1 LYSVRNST
9 GSADTRLILIRGNSA
24 SGKSAVAVGLRER
37 CGRGIAIV
45 GQDYLRR
52 TVLRERDIP
61 GGANIGLID
70 QTARYCLDHGFHAI
84 VEGILYADRYADML
98 TALRTDHQGLTCCY
112 YLHVPFEETLRRHA
126 TKPQAA
132 EYGRTQM
139 SDWYRDLDLLPGTA
153 EHVIPAE
160 MSLDETV
167 HRIITD
173 TALTTDAAVQPSSRQ
188 GDSADRRP

>member
-1 LYSVRNST
+1 MRTTT

-24 SGKSAVAVGLRER
+24 AGKSTVAARIRGRY
-37 CGRGIAIV
+37 GRGIAIV
-45 GQDYLRR
+45 GQDNLRR

-98 TALRTDHQGLTCCY
+98 AALRTDHQGLTCCY

-126 TKPQAA
+126 GKPQAA
-132 EYGRTQM
+132 EYGAAEMR
-139 SDWYRDLDLLPGTA
+139 DWYRDLDLLPSAA
-153 EHVIPAE
+153 ERVIPAE
-160 MSLDETV
+160 LSLDETV
-167 HRIITD
+167 KRIM
-173 TALTTDAAVQPSSRQ
+173 TDAEL
-188 GDSADRRP
+188 ADRGCG

>member
-1 LYSVRNST
+1 MARHRVDWPLPLDSVRTTT

-24 SGKSAVAVGLRER
+24 SGKSTVAAGLRER
-37 CGRGIAIV
+37 YGRGIAII
-45 GQDYLRR
+45 GQDNLRR

-112 YLHVPFEETLRRHA
+112 YLHVPFDETLRRHA
-126 TKPQAA
+126 GKPQAA
-132 EYGRTQM
+132 EYGSAEMRG
-139 SDWYRDLDLLPGTA
+139 WYRHLDLLPSGA
-153 EHVIPAE
+153 EQVIPAE
-160 MSLDETV
+160 LSLHETV
-167 HRIITD
+167 HRIM
-173 TALTTDAAVQPSSRQ
+173 TDAGLACRHR
-188 GDSADRRP
+188 G

>member
-1 LYSVRNST
+1 VRGTT

-24 SGKSAVAVGLRER
+24 SGKSTVAAGIRER
-37 CGRGIAIV
+37 YGRGIAIV

-52 TVLRERDIP
+52 TVLREHDLP

-98 TALRTDHQGLTCCY
+98 TALRADHLGVTRCY
-112 YLHVPFEETLRRHA
+112 YLDVPFEETLRRHA

-132 EYGRTQM
+132 EYGSAAMRG
-139 SDWYRDLDLLPGTA
+139 WYRGLDLLPGAA
-153 EHVIPAE
+153 ERVIPAE
-160 MSLDETV
+160 TSLDET
-167 HRIITD
+167 IGLIM
-173 TALTTDAAVQPSSRQ
+173 TDARLTAAE
-188 GDSADRRP
+188 SAG